1 MSNDDGYIELVD
13 EFEGGEEGTVE
24 EPIDLSRY
32 AENMVLDLVRPEYPK
47 EVVEILEG
55 YLKSK
60 ESVIGYCT
68 KEDLGIINMCMD
80 ELQILRGVMARG
92 KEKYVPPQVKDAI
105 KLIRDALLNEIIHV
119 IQMSKS
125 RNGNERKTQATH
137 IHISYTGMPD
147 EHPAIP
153 TPEKTRFQFFKRRR
167 W

>member
-13 EFEGGEEGTVE
+13 DEVGFVDEGVTE

-32 AENMVLDLVRPEYPK
+32 ADNM
-47 EVVEILEG
+47 IL
-55 YLKSK
+55 
-60 ESVIGYCT
+60 
-68 KEDLGIINMCMD
+68 CMD
-80 ELQILRGVMARG
+80 ELQILRGMMARG
-92 KEKYVPPQVKDAI
+92 EEKYIPHQLKEAI
-105 KLIRDALLNEIIHV
+105 KLIRDALINEIVHV

-147 EHPAIP
+147 EHPAVP